1 MTVKDK
7 KYETNIVT
15 PPADIIPNRQPRYI
29 DRLANESGKD
39 VNAVKVELDEQKRDA
54 EFDLMK
60 NPPNM
65 MTTDDIQDTVDERAL
80 ANLHELYANGG
91 EEEEDDEATY
101 DEMTD
106 INTDFQDPFASDF
119 AMFTPEE
126 QDLADQ
132 INLDAESIN
141 AETPPEAPDEAP
153 LGMDELKDIAE
164 PDEGKVETPDDEIPD
179 IPE

>member
-39 VNAVKVELDEQKRDA
+39 TNAVKVELDEQKRNA

-65 MTTDDIQDTVDERAL
+65 MNVKDIQDTVDETAI
-80 ANLHELYANGG
+80 NKLHDIYANGG

-101 DEMTD
+101 DEMTE
-106 INTDFQDPFASDF
+106 INTNPNDPFAVDF
-119 AMFTPEE
+119 DMFPPAE
-126 QDLADQ
+126 QDLSDQ
-132 INLDAESIN
+132 INLDADAIN
-141 AETPPEAPDEAP
+141 AETPPQDPTNPTP
-153 LGMDELKDIAE
+153 LGMDELAEIAE
-164 PDEGKVETPDDEIPD
+164 PEDDLNLPEEEAPDLPD
-179 IPE
+179 

>member
-1 MTVKDK
+1 MAPIDK

-39 VNAVKVELDEQKRDA
+39 TNAVKVELDEQKRNA

-65 MTTDDIQDTVDERAL
+65 MDVDDIQDTVDETAI
-80 ANLHELYANGG
+80 NKLHDIYANGG

-101 DEMTD
+101 DEMTEV
-106 INTDFQDPFASDF
+106 NTDPNDPFAVDF
-119 AMFTPEE
+119 DMFPPAE
-126 QDLADQ
+126 QDLSDQ
-132 INLDAESIN
+132 IQLDAETIN
-141 AETPPEAPDEAP
+141 AETPPEDPTEEAP
-153 LGMDELKDIAE
+153 LGMDDLAKIAE
-164 PDEGKVETPDDEIPD
+164 PEDDMQLTEEAPDLPD
-179 IPE
+179 

>member
-15 PPADIIPNRQPRYI
+15 PPADIIPNRQPKYI

-39 VNAVKVELDEQKRDA
+39 TNAVKVELDEQKRNA

-65 MTTDDIQDTVDERAL
+65 MDVDDIQDTVDETAI
-80 ANLHELYANGG
+80 NKLHDIYANGG

-101 DEMTD
+101 DEMTEV
-106 INTDFQDPFASDF
+106 NTEPNDPFAVDF
-119 AMFTPEE
+119 DMFPPAE
-126 QDLADQ
+126 QDLSDQ
-132 INLDAESIN
+132 IQLDAETIN
-141 AETPPEAPDEAP
+141 AETPPEDPTEEAP
-153 LGMDELKDIAE
+153 LGMDDLAEIAE
-164 PDEGKVETPDDEIPD
+164 PEDDMQLPEEAPDLPD
-179 IPE
+179 

>member
-1 MTVKDK
+1 MTVNDK

-54 EFDLMK
+54 EFELMK

-65 MTTDDIQDTVDERAL
+65 MDVDDVQDSVDETAI
-80 ANLHELYANGG
+80 NKLHDIYANGG
-91 EEEEDDEATY
+91 EEEDDDEATY
-101 DEMTD
+101 DEMTE
-106 INTDFQDPFASDF
+106 INTEPTDPFAMDF
-119 AMFTPEE
+119 DMFPPRE

-132 INLDAESIN
+132 VMLDADSIN
-141 AETPPEAPDEAP
+141 AETPPNDPTEEAP
-153 LGMDELKDIAE
+153 LGMDELADIAE
-164 PDEGKVETPDDEIPD
+164 PEDEDLLPDEE
-179 IPE
+179 PELPE